1 MSVLETALARLAVDM
16 ADDAITD
23 RRGHRGRDE
32 LRPISEAHAG
42 VWRLRSYS
50 EQGQCNPR
58 DLRVLGPRA
67 SCVRPR
73 REEVQA
79 SALLSFRVFTSR
91 RVADM
96 AQVDRGIDMID
107 VDRKQEI
114 VALMRK
120 EIRKQEIAALMRKE
134 LRKQLEMEAKHAKPV
149 RPSGLCWTAVTIL
162 GVSTLVVAAAVATLS
177 HANGRHGVHAAS
189 VVRATWSGTLAEGAT
204 ERATGGTSDGLD
216 AAAHAWESE
225 ETDRRVRTDES
236 GGVHVGVA
244 EGAHAPD
251 ALDANEAALDAAD
264 WAMQQRMQILPLRLR
279 TALCSRGVPA
289 WVVDE
294 LDRAGHDFP
303 DMLQELRADARAR
316 CKLPDAARVHGK
328 LRRATGLPLG
338 IRPPNLPRPIRPYTR
353 HPAEHPASHLTC

>member
-1 MSVLETALARLAVDM
+1 MLACGAS
-16 ADDAITD
+16 APT
-23 RRGHRGRDE
+23 
-32 LRPISEAHAG
+32 PS
-42 VWRLRSYS
+42 
-50 EQGQCNPR
+50 QGQCNPR
-58 DLRVLGPRA
+58 DLRVLGRRFACPPD
-67 SCVRPR
+67 RPAA

-96 AQVDRGIDMID
+96 AQVDRGMDMID

-204 ERATGGTSDGLD
+204 ERATGGTSDGLG

-236 GGVHVGVA
+236 GDVHVGVA
-244 EGAHAPD
+244 KGAHAPD

-289 WVVDE
+289 WVVNE

-316 CKLPDAARVHGK
+316 CKLPNAARVHGK
-328 LRRATGLPLG
+328 PRRATGLPLG
-338 IRPPNLPRPIRPYTR
+338 PTSQPPTS
-353 HPAEHPASHLTC
+353 HPAIHATPGRASGHPVDMLMSSCVALSGGVCACACARHCR